1 MKSEEHLNE
10 EQLNE
15 NQACQIKTG
24 NNKISQDRPFIHK
37 TN

>member
-15 NQACQIKTG
+15 NQACQIKVG
-24 NNKISQDRPFIHK
+24 NTKIRQDLPFNHRTI
-37 TN
+37 